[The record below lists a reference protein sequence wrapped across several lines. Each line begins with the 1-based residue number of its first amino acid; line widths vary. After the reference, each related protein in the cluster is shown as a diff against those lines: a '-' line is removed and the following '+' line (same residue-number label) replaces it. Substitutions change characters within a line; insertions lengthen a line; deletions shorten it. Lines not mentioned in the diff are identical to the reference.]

1 MPQTILSYMVCLLN
15 YHDVPFKDAAVR
27 TALHFK
33 VPQVYVET
41 LFSRGV

>member
-1 MPQTILSYMVCLLN
+1 MPQTILSHMLCLMN
-15 YHDVPFKDAAVR
+15 YHNAPFKDAVSL
-27 TALHFK
+27 TATRFK